1 MWRMK
6 LRPSC
11 TLTSGVAARGLWSTT
26 HEPRLANYRICS
38 EFRPPPCWAR
48 SPDGRAGGNLLH
60 HGHKLSS
67 PCHLSSPVYCACTQR
82 AVQSSLATDPSSW
95 LLQGCDKIQ
104 PCLCR
109 ILRQHSLPG
118 PSRKLLRPPFSN
130 RFHQVATCATV
141 FLIFP
146 QHSGAMAAR
155 RASGVVAASAMR
167 RGACGAV
174 ARAAVPRAAG
184 SGRACS
190 TVAAFPLDKELPG

>member
-1 MWRMK
+1 MGFG
-6 LRPSC
+6 LRLMNHVS
-11 TLTSGVAARGLWSTT
+11 LTIASAVNST
-26 HEPRLANYRICS
+26 RLA
-38 EFRPPPCWAR
+38 AR
-48 SPDGRAGGNLLH
+48 SPDGRAAREGIYFTMDIKCRARAIYH
-60 HGHKLSS
+60 HQFIARARSERSRARLPRIRLRG
-67 PCHLSSPVYCACTQR
+67 YCR
-82 AVQSSLATDPSSW
+82 GVIS
-95 LLQGCDKIQ
+95 IQ
-104 PCLCR
+104 PCLYR
-109 ILRQHSLPG
+109 IFRQHSLPG

-174 ARAAVPRAAG
+174 ARAAVPHAAG